1 MRRENVAEKGYCFM
15 TSHAK

>member
-1 MRRENVAEKGYCFM
+1 MRRENVAEKGFCFV